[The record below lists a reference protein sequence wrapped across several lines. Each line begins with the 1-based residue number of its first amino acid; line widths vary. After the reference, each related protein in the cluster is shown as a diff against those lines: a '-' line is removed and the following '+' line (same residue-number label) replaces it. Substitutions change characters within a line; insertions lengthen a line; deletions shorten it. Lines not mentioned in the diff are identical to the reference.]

1 VAVRTQRDF
10 YGEKG
15 VKPPLPLLLAPMEII
30 EAIVVSELDRI
41 KKNARV
47 GHDDAEAAARIR
59 AEREARKK
67 ANHAKRYPN
76 QKKG

>member
-1 VAVRTQRDF
+1 MAVRAQRNL

-15 VKPPLPLLLAPMEII
+15 VKPPLPLLLAPMEIM
-30 EAIVVSELDRI
+30 EAIVISELDRI

-47 GHDDAEAAARIR
+47 GHDDAEVAARIR

-67 ANHAKRYPN
+67 ANHDKRYPN